1 VGLYCKSPELPP
13 QRCDL
18 GLGLPV
24 HSYCITI
31 LKNKFNYSSYHLYS
45 LTHLFTLSTRFHP
58 VYSVTLFTHIHTCHS
73 YITFHSL
80 TPLALSYFHT
90 LSHNYSFFLTNS
102 MLHIMSLFSPIL
114 SNSYIPILTLLTHSS
129 SQAPPTRWTWCVRP
143 SGIEPIPGRPQPSQ
157 LPGRTRVIRTVWGRS
172 SGPQWVTLIMCT
184 GIDAWF
190 ALVHQ

>member
-1 VGLYCKSPELPP
+1 MLYSIKNVSSLTSPDPRHSDDRAHRVGRQGGAGSLLRGPFTHPQRDRAGGQWDRKSPGLPP

-45 LTHLFTLSTRFHP
+45 LTHLFTLSTRVHP
-58 VYSVTLFTHIHTCHS
+58 VYSVTLFTHIPTCHS

-102 MLHIMSLFSPIL
+102 LLHIMSLFSPIL
-114 SNSYIPILTLLTHSS
+114 SNSYIYHINPLYPFPPF
-129 SQAPPTRWTWCVRP
+129 QAPPTRWT
-143 SGIEPIPGRPQPSQ
+143 
-157 LPGRTRVIRTVWGRS
+157 
-172 SGPQWVTLIMCT
+172 
-184 GIDAWF
+184 
-190 ALVHQ
+190 